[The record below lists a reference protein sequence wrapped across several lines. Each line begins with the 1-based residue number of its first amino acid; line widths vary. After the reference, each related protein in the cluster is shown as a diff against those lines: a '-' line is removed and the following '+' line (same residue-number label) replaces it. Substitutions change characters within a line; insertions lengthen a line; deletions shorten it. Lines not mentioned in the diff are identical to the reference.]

1 MTLASTIVDG
11 SCDRDVA
18 SDILS
23 NGYNIESPDNTCGFD
38 QEGDQVNVSTDDL
51 NLGELADNGGTTMTH
66 ALLTEP
72 IVSVAIDVI
81 LADDCV
87 GAEGERLWTDQRDAP
102 RFVTVGPPFG
112 LVEPVGDGCDVGA
125 FEVQPEP

>member
-51 NLGELADNGGTTMTH
+51 NLGPLADNGGPTMTH

-72 IVSVAIDVI
+72 IVSVAVDVI
-81 LADDCV
+81 PADDCV
-87 GAEGERLWTDQRDAP
+87 AADGGLLQDDQRGEP
-102 RFVTVGPPFG
+102 RFVFPSFG
-112 LVEPVGDGCDVGA
+112 LTEPVGDGCDVGA